1 MRARRYGAGP
11 ASIYAYCINLDRKA
25 DEYVADIFGKQ
36 YTIIDRVEQLPE
48 RLPQLFIS
56 LTK

>member
-1 MRARRYGAGP
+1 VEALVSLRG
-11 ASIYAYCINLDRKA
+11 IECINLDPKA

-36 YTIIDRVEQLPE
+36 YTIIDRVESLPE